1 VVTKQGLALAALLTF
16 FFIGPGYGENTGAGQ
31 KGAKMTEPQ
40 SFYMQPIG
48 LVKKREDQTF
58 LEIQPQFAAA
68 LKGLEGF
75 SHLWVVYWFH
85 ENDTPE
91 RRATLQVHPRR
102 DPANPLTGVFAC
114 RAPERPNL
122 IGLTAVRLVKITGNV
137 VEVAGL
143 DARDGTPI
151 VDLKPYIPKGDSIPE
166 ATTPEWVKRS
176 KQPVD

>member
-1 VVTKQGLALAALLTF
+1 
-16 FFIGPGYGENTGAGQ
+16 
-31 KGAKMTEPQ
+31 MTEAK
-40 SFYMQPIG
+40 SFHMQPIG
-48 LVKKREDQTF
+48 EVKKQGDKLV
-58 LEIQPQFAAA
+58 LEIKPQYAPA

-122 IGLTAVRLVKITGNV
+122 IGLTVVRLVKITGNV
-137 VEVAGL
+137 VEVSGL

-151 VDLKPYIPKGDSIPE
+151 VDLKPYIPKGDAIPE

-176 KQPVD
+176 KPPVD

>member
-1 VVTKQGLALAALLTF
+1 MRPAAPILAILLSFYLT
-16 FFIGPGYGENTGAGQ
+16 GQVYGEAPGTFQ
-31 KGAKMTEPQ
+31 KGTRMTTTQ
-40 SFYMQPIG
+40 TFCLNPIG
-48 LVKKREDQTF
+48 VVKKEGETSR
-58 LEIQPQFAAA
+58 LEVLPHFAPA

-75 SHLWVVYWFH
+75 SHLWVFYWFH

-102 DPANPLTGVFAC
+102 DPGNPLTGVFAC

-122 IGLTAVRLVKITGNV
+122 IGFTACRIIKIKGNV

-143 DARDGTPI
+143 DARDGSPI

-166 ATTPEWVKRS
+166 AVTPEWVKRPRPPEA
-176 KQPVD
+176 K

>member
-1 VVTKQGLALAALLTF
+1 MLLRLALALVLVISIAA
-16 FFIGPGYGENTGAGQ
+16 PGSGQNSGAEQ
-31 KGAKMTEPQ
+31 KGAKMVESR
-40 SFYMQPIG
+40 SFQMQPIG
-48 LVKKREDQTF
+48 QVKKQGDKF
-58 LEIQPQFAAA
+58 VLEIKPQYAPA

-122 IGLTAVRLVKITGNV
+122 IGLTAVRIVKITGNV
-137 VEVAGL
+137 VEVSGL

-151 VDLKPYIPKGDSIPE
+151 VDLKPYIPKGDAIPE
-166 ATTPEWVKRS
+166 ATTPGWVKRLR
-176 KQPVD
+176 PPE

>member
-1 VVTKQGLALAALLTF
+1 MTESTF
-16 FFIGPGYGENTGAGQ
+16 FR
-31 KGAKMTEPQ
+31 
-40 SFYMQPIG
+40 MQPIG
-48 LVKKREDQTF
+48 QVKKQGDRTLVAIE
-58 LEIQPQFAAA
+58 PQYIAA

-122 IGLTAVRLVKITGNV
+122 IGLTACRILKISGNTI
-137 VEVAGL
+137 EVAGL

-151 VDLKPYIPKGDSIPE
+151 LDLKPYIPKGDAIPE
-166 ATTPEWVKRS
+166 ATTPEWVKHS
-176 KQPVD
+176 KPPVD

>member
-1 VVTKQGLALAALLTF
+1 MIYRKMALAIVLVVGLV
-16 FFIGPGYGENTGAGQ
+16 GPGFGDSPAAGP
-31 KGAKMTEPQ
+31 KGATMTASASFRMQ
-40 SFYMQPIG
+40 SIG
-48 LVKKREDQTF
+48 MVKQQGDKF
-58 LEIQPQFAAA
+58 VLEIKPQYAPA

-91 RRATLQVHPRR
+91 SRATLQVHPRR

-122 IGLTAVRLVKITGNV
+122 IGLTACRIIKINGNV
-137 VEVAGL
+137 VEVSGL

-151 VDLKPYIPKGDSIPE
+151 VDLKPYIPKGDAIPE

-176 KQPVD
+176 KPPVD